1 MEELKKQLED
11 LKVRFTQIKTKLDP
25 EIRARQIREL
35 EAKTLQEGFWS
46 DNEEAQATMKRLSA
60 LQKESED
67 LAGLESEI
75 TDALGLTE
83 ILDDPHEL
91 STHVKKI
98 SKKINQLEI
107 KTFLNGK
114 YDNSNAIVSIH
125 AGQGG
130 TEAMDWTSMLLRM
143 YLQFCQGRG
152 FGVEIV
158 DQTPGDEAGLKSVT
172 FEVTGPYAYGYFSG
186 ERGTHRLVR
195 QSPFNADNLR
205 QTSFALVEVLPEL
218 PDEDK
223 EITIPEDEVLFE
235 AFRATGH
242 GGQNV
247 NKVSTA
253 VRLTHTPTGISV
265 ACQTQRFQEQNRK
278 LAMTMLKAK
287 LWAKREEERAAHE
300 KQLKGKYTAAS
311 WGTQIRSYVLHPYKL
326 VKDLRTGVETSLAE
340 AVLDGDLD
348 AFIEAEVRF
357 LSAS

>member
-11 LKVRFTQIKTKLDP
+11 LRVRFDQIQEKLNP
-25 EIRARQIREL
+25 EVRAKQIREL
-35 EAKTLQEGFWS
+35 EAKTLHEGFWS
-46 DNEEAQATMKRLSA
+46 DQIEAQATMKRLSA

-67 LAGLESEI
+67 LETLGTEIKDAHGLTDVLDKPEELES
-75 TDALGLTE
+75 
-83 ILDDPHEL
+83 
-91 STHVKKI
+91 HVKKLTKRL
-98 SKKINQLEI
+98 SQLEI
-107 KTFLNGK
+107 KTFLNGR
-114 YDNSNAIVSIH
+114 YDNSNAILTIH

-130 TEAMDWTSMLLRM
+130 TEAMDWASMLFRM
-143 YLQFCQGRG
+143 YLQFCQSRG
-152 FGVEIV
+152 WGVEIV
-158 DQTPGDEAGLKSVT
+158 DQTPGEEAGFKTIVL
-172 FEVTGPYAYGYFSG
+172 EITGPYAYGYLSG
-186 ERGTHRLVR
+186 EHGTHRLVR

-218 PDEDK
+218 PEDEG
-223 EITIPEDEVLFE
+223 EIVIPEDEVQFE

-253 VRLTHTPTGISV
+253 VRLTHIPTGISV

-278 LAMTMLKAK
+278 LAMAMLKAK

-326 VKDLRTGVETSLAE
+326 VKDLRTGVETSQAE

-348 AFIEAEVRF
+348 AFIEAEIRMIY
-357 LSAS
+357 